1 MEKLSQ
7 CEMIIKYIRDFGSI
21 TTLQAFRDIGCTRLA
36 SRINDLKNRGYR
48 FRDKYVTSKN
58 RYGVKVSYKKYYLEE
73 ADGTVDKTIP
83 EV

>member
-36 SRINDLKNRGYR
+36 SRINDLKT
-48 FRDKYVTSKN
+48 V
-58 RYGVKVSYKKYYLEE
+58 
-73 ADGTVDKTIP
+73 GTDS
-83 EV
+83 EMSL

>member
-1 MEKLSQ
+1 MEKLTQ
-7 CEMIIKYIRDFGSI
+7 NEMIIKYIKEHGSI

-36 SRINDLKNRGYR
+36 SRINDLKNEGYR
-48 FRDKYVTSKN
+48 FRDEFVTRKN

-73 ADGTVDKTIP
+73 DDGTMDKAIQ